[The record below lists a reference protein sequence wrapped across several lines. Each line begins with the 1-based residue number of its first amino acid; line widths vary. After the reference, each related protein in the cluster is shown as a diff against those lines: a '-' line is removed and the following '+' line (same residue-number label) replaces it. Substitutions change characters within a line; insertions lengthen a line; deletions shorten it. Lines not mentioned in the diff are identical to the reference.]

1 MPYRHQ
7 VAGKQRHDAD
17 DRQEARDPR
26 HWGMKSVMKRPGG
39 LVPIAIGTGT
49 EGVGTIGRVTIGR
62 VTVGRVTVDRGFIEQ
77 PLRWPGER
85 WLLQRLCKDAPQAS
99 SLLAA

>member
-26 HWGMKSVMKRPGG
+26 HRGMKSVMRRPGG

-49 EGVGTIGRVTIGR
+49 EGVGTIGR

-85 WLLQRLCKDAPQAS
+85 WLLQRLCKDTPQAS

>member
-1 MPYRHQ
+1 MPHRHQ

-26 HWGMKSVMKRPGG
+26 HRGMKSVMKRPGG

-49 EGVGTIGRVTIGR
+49 EGWALSVGLLSIGALSSSRC
-62 VTVGRVTVDRGFIEQ
+62 VGRANAD
-77 PLRWPGER
+77 
-85 WLLQRLCKDAPQAS
+85 
-99 SLLAA
+99 

>member
-26 HWGMKSVMKRPGG
+26 HRGMKSVMRRPGG

-49 EGVGTIGRVTIGR
+49 EGVGTIGR

>member
-26 HWGMKSVMKRPGG
+26 HRGMKSVMRRPGG

-49 EGVGTIGRVTIGR
+49 EGVGTI
-62 VTVGRVTVDRGFIEQ
+62 GRVTVDRGFIEQ

>member
-26 HWGMKSVMKRPGG
+26 HRGMKSVMRRPGG

-49 EGVGTIGRVTIGR
+49 EGVGTIGR

-85 WLLQRLCKDAPQAS
+85 WLLQRLCKDAPQVS

>member
-26 HWGMKSVMKRPGG
+26 HRGMKSVMKRPGG

-49 EGVGTIGRVTIGR
+49 EGVGTIGR

>member
-49 EGVGTIGRVTIGR
+49 EGVGTIGRVT
-62 VTVGRVTVDRGFIEQ
+62 VGRVTVDRGFIEQ

>member
-26 HWGMKSVMKRPGG
+26 HRGMKSVMRRPGG

-49 EGVGTIGRVTIGR
+49 EGVGTIGR

-85 WLLQRLCKDAPQAS
+85 WILQRLCKDAPQAS